1 MEWTKEQK
9 RIIDLRNSNILVSAA
24 AGSGKT
30 AVLVERIINLV
41 KNENEDIDKFLVVT
55 FTNAAAAGMKQKIQK
70 ALVQA
75 VHEGKNQKH
84 IRKQLNLLNKA
95 NITTIHSF
103 CLDVVKKNFH
113 IIGLDPSFRIGDSS
127 ELSILFQESIDEVL
141 ERAYTKETESFK
153 ILVEGFTG
161 NRGDLELYE
170 IIGRVYKFLLS
181 FPDPFKWLENS
192 VNRLSMIEEEFKS
205 SLWYKEILN
214 YVQMQVEGAK
224 GIVELALKISTE
236 EDGPKVYEKTL
247 QEDLLILDEINS
259 SLEKE
264 LVEAINEIHNFKAPR
279 ISSFKA
285 DDPKNINVN
294 IEKQKEVKDILREE
308 YKKIIASLKELL
320 PYKSLSEYVED
331 INFMYEAMEALKEL
345 IIDLDKIY
353 KGKKLEKSI
362 VDFNDLEHYAL
373 SILRK
378 PIISEDS
385 SVRYIPSDIGVS
397 YKNKFNYIFIDEYQD
412 SNSIQETII
421 EQIKRD
427 NNLFMVG
434 DVKQSIY
441 RFRLADPSIFNSKYR
456 AYTKD
461 REDLDDN
468 IINRVVELNKNFRS
482 REEILE
488 GTNYIF
494 KNIMSEDLGEIDY
507 NENVFLKCGNKEFST
522 NNPVELNIIEKSSI
536 SSKDKLEQLDD
547 INDELE
553 SMKTAEIEAL
563 FAVKKIK
570 ELLNEEIY
578 DGNNEK
584 KLRKIEY
591 KDIVIL
597 LRSVSDWSNI
607 FEEVFNKEEIPF
619 YFDGGAGY
627 FNTIEIQIMINLLK
641 LIDNIR
647 QDIPLISVMR
657 SPIGK
662 FTTEELV
669 KIRSKYTK
677 GSYIDAC
684 IECIDTNHE
693 VSNDENFSPELIG
706 KLDGFFKMINDWV
719 DRSKYTDLNDLIWE
733 ILMETNYYHFVGT
746 LPKGKIRQ
754 ANLRLLVDKAYEFE
768 KTSMK
773 GLFKFL
779 RYIEK
784 LNSNGNDSSSIAKTL
799 GENDNVVR
807 LMTVHNSKGLEFP
820 VVILCGLNK
829 GFNLQDTR
837 SKILM
842 HKEYGLAPKY
852 INIEKRIEKDT
863 IGRIAIAKKIKF
875 ENLSEEMR
883 ILYVAMTRAIDRLIM
898 VGTVNKIND
907 SIKIWRKGH
916 LKYFLYKGK
925 SYMDWIGSCLFED
938 MDLEAI
944 NEIFVK
950 GQHEKWKV
958 NKILV
963 TELLQDRKTYSNVVN
978 TEKLNNIED
987 SIDRKSYE
995 EIDRRL
1001 SYKYPYEN
1009 AVNIPAKL
1017 AVTKLKNINIEKL
1030 ASLKYDIPTLSNIL
1044 EFDKESKKII
1054 VDKQELKGSEIGT
1067 LIHFIMQHIDV
1078 SGKLD
1083 RNDLIQQIEQITSKN
1098 FITDSEANFIFNNYL
1113 DKIEG
1118 FYNSNIGLRM
1128 RKSPVIKREVP
1139 FVIKKKADEILKNLN
1154 GNDFILVQGI
1164 IDCYFEEDDEV
1175 VIIDYKT
1182 DNINEN
1188 QIEKLI
1194 IEYKDQIT
1202 SYKEA
1207 IEKIKKKKVKESYL
1221 YLFSLGTEVPIR

>member
-1 MEWTKEQK
+1 
-9 RIIDLRNSNILVSAA
+9 
-24 AGSGKT
+24 
-30 AVLVERIINLV
+30 
-41 KNENEDIDKFLVVT
+41 
-55 FTNAAAAGMKQKIQK
+55 
-70 ALVQA
+70 
-75 VHEGKNQKH
+75 
-84 IRKQLNLLNKA
+84 
-95 NITTIHSF
+95 
-103 CLDVVKKNFH
+103 
-113 IIGLDPSFRIGDSS
+113 
-127 ELSILFQESIDEVL
+127 
-141 ERAYTKETESFK
+141 
-153 ILVEGFTG
+153 
-161 NRGDLELYE
+161 
-170 IIGRVYKFLLS
+170 
-181 FPDPFKWLENS
+181 
-192 VNRLSMIEEEFKS
+192 
-205 SLWYKEILN
+205 
-214 YVQMQVEGAK
+214 
-224 GIVELALKISTE
+224 
-236 EDGPKVYEKTL
+236 
-247 QEDLLILDEINS
+247 
-259 SLEKE
+259 
-264 LVEAINEIHNFKAPR
+264 
-279 ISSFKA
+279 
-285 DDPKNINVN
+285 
-294 IEKQKEVKDILREE
+294 
-308 YKKIIASLKELL
+308 
-320 PYKSLSEYVED
+320 
-331 INFMYEAMEALKEL
+331 
-345 IIDLDKIY
+345 
-353 KGKKLEKSI
+353 
-362 VDFNDLEHYAL
+362 
-373 SILRK
+373 
-378 PIISEDS
+378 
-385 SVRYIPSDIGVS
+385 
-397 YKNKFNYIFIDEYQD
+397 
-412 SNSIQETII
+412 
-421 EQIKRD
+421 
-427 NNLFMVG
+427 
-434 DVKQSIY
+434 
-441 RFRLADPSIFNSKYR
+441 
-456 AYTKD
+456 
-461 REDLDDN
+461 
-468 IINRVVELNKNFRS
+468 
-482 REEILE
+482 
-488 GTNYIF
+488 
-494 KNIMSEDLGEIDY
+494 MSEDLGEIDY

-578 DGNNEK
+578 DGNNEN

-657 SPIGK
+657 SPIGE

-684 IECIDTNHE
+684 IKYIGENDE
-693 VSNDENFSPELIG
+693 ELNDENFLPEIIE
-706 KLDGFFKMINDWV
+706 KLDSFLKMINDWV
-719 DRSKYTDLNDLIWE
+719 DRSKYTDLSDLIWE

-784 LNSNGNDSSSIAKTL
+784 LNSDGNDSSSIAKTL

-837 SKILM
+837 AKILM

-852 INIEKRIEKDT
+852 INIDKRIEKDT

-898 VGTVNKIND
+898 VGSVNKIDD

-916 LKYFLYKGK
+916 LRYFLYRGK
-925 SYMDWIGSCLFED
+925 SYMDWIGSCLFEG
-938 MDLEAI
+938 MDSEAI

-950 GQHEKWKV
+950 GQYEKWKV
-958 NKILV
+958 NKVSV
-963 TELLQDRKTYSNVVN
+963 TDLLQDRKTYNNVDN
-978 TEKLNNIED
+978 IEKLNNIEGF
-987 SIDRKSYE
+987 IDIKSYE
-995 EIDRRL
+995 EIERRL

-1017 AVTKLKNINIEKL
+1017 AVTKLKNINTEKL
-1030 ASLKYDIPTLSNIL
+1030 SSLKYDIPTLSNLL
-1044 EFDKESKKII
+1044 EFDKESKRFIM
-1054 VDKQELKGSEIGT
+1054 DKKELKGSEIGT
-1067 LIHFIMQHIDV
+1067 LIHLIMQHIDL

-1098 FITDSEANFIFNNYL
+1098 LITDAEAKFILNNYL

-1128 RKSPVIKREVP
+1128 RKSPLIKREIS
-1139 FVIKKKADEILKNLN
+1139 FVIKKKADEILENLN

-1182 DNINEN
+1182 DNINEKE
-1188 QIEKLI
+1188 IEKLI

-1221 YLFSLGTEVPIR
+1221 YLFSLGTEVAIR